1 MAYAD
6 TLSTESSIVWGSVI
20 PGATR
25 QVISVGA
32 GASSPCDTHH
42 GVTWYNARLPMTPE
56 NISPGEERTQVERL
70 LADPL
75 FSQSRR
81 YSSFLRYVTDRAL
94 NHTQEPVTE
103 RSLGVEVFGRP
114 PHYDTDADPI
124 VRVTASEIRKRLAQ
138 YYEAPAHAGE
148 IRVLVHKGS
157 YLVEFLQ
164 PGAQPPPTE
173 KSLSHAPSS
182 VTRAGRTSRQ
192 YGYIAAGLLG
202 ICAIVA
208 VTVRVLRPQPSVF
221 ELFWAPVT
229 DGPRD
234 VFLSIPQ
241 FSDHVR
247 LAGVDN
253 PQLSWSDPL
262 TPIPDPMG
270 IGWPQYSRL
279 LVHVRDL
286 SVACRLSEFLGSK
299 GKHVLVKGEHDL
311 TMSDLREA
319 PAIILGG
326 LNNQW
331 TSRLLPQARFYFDG
345 EGTIRFIHDRQN
357 PSSRQWK
364 FDSKVRSG
372 EREKEFIIISRVSDS
387 ASGRV
392 VVMAGGFSAWGTE
405 VAAEFLTDPKVMQAV
420 LAHAPQLWDARNLQI
435 ALECTVVNLQ
445 AGIPQFLAAHSW

>member
-1 MAYAD
+1 
-6 TLSTESSIVWGSVI
+6 
-20 PGATR
+20 
-25 QVISVGA
+25 
-32 GASSPCDTHH
+32 
-42 GVTWYNARLPMTPE
+42 MTPE
-56 NISPGEERTQVERL
+56 TRSPSEERIQVERL

-75 FSQSRR
+75 FSQSKR
-81 YSSFLRYVTDRAL
+81 YSSFLRYVTDRTL
-94 NHTQEPVTE
+94 NHTQEPINE

-138 YYEAPAHAGE
+138 YYEDPSHSGE

-164 PGAQPPPTE
+164 PGAQPPPVE
-173 KSLSHAPSS
+173 KGSPQGPSAA
-182 VTRAGRTSRQ
+182 TRVGLTSRH
-192 YGYIAAGLLG
+192 YWYIVAGLLG
-202 ICAIVA
+202 ICVIVA
-208 VTVRVLRPQPSVF
+208 VVVRVIRPQPSAS
-221 ELFWAPVT
+221 ELFWAPLT

-234 VFLSIPQ
+234 VLLSVPQ

-262 TPIPDPMG
+262 TPTPDPMG

-319 PAIILGG
+319 PAVILGG

-331 TSRLLPQARFYFDG
+331 TARLVPQARFSFDG
-345 EGTIRFIHDRQN
+345 EGTIRFIRDRQN
-357 PSSRQWK
+357 PESRQWQ
-364 FDSKVRSG
+364 FDAKVPSG
-372 EREKEFIIISRVSDS
+372 NRDKDLIIISRVSDS
-387 ASGRV
+387 VSGRV
-392 VVMAGGFSAWGTE
+392 VVLAGGFSAWGTE
-405 VAAEFLTDPKVMQAV
+405 AAVQLLTDANQMQRV
-420 LAHAPQLWDARNLQI
+420 LAQAPLKWDAKNIQI
-435 ALECTVVNLQ
+435 ALECTVVNVQ
-445 AGIPQFLAAHSW
+445 AGIPQFLAAHYW